1 MEEILELARRRGF
14 LWPSFEIYGGAS
26 GFYDYGP
33 LGAALKNKV
42 EDVWRRFFVIGEGYL
57 EISSPNIGVGEVFEA
72 SGHLAHFVD
81 PVVKC
86 EKCGQSFRADH
97 LLKGKGVDTDGMS
110 FEELDSGL
118 KEKKVKCPNCG
129 GRLSKINTFNLMFG
143 TSIGAANREG
153 YLRPETAQN
162 IFILFNRLYDFH
174 RKKLPFGVSQLGRAY
189 RNEISPRQGLLRLR
203 EFSQAEVEVF
213 VDPSEKNS
221 HKRFSEAANIM
232 LQLQSEDGNEFKISA
247 GEAVEKRIIANQ
259 YLAYHLVRTYQYLRE
274 VGILDEK
281 IRFRQHRITERAHY
295 ACDCWDAEV
304 HTKRYGWIEVVGLAD
319 RTDYDLRS
327 HIEKS
332 GEELKAHI
340 RYSKP
345 RVSERKILEPD
356 MKKLG
361 PLYKNR
367 AAKIEALIRSSG
379 PENLKSD
386 GSLDIELD
394 GKKTNIKGD
403 MFSLKNVKETVE
415 GEKIIPHVIEPS
427 FGIDRIIY
435 CVLES
440 AYIVEERN
448 NEKRVVL
455 RLNPEIAPYEAS
467 VFPLVSKGGLDERAY
482 SIYKML
488 RERGFPVLYDTSG
501 TIGRRYARADEI
513 GVPIAVTVDFQTLE
527 DETVTLRDRDTM
539 EQKRVKIPK
548 LPVALKEGF

>member
-1 MEEILELARRRGF
+1 MEEVLELARRRGF

-97 LLKGKGVDTDGMS
+97 LLKEKGIETDGMS

-118 KEKKVKCPNCG
+118 RKRKVKCSDCG
-129 GRLSKINTFNLMFG
+129 GKLLKINTFNLMFA

-174 RKKLPFGVSQLGRAY
+174 RKKLPFGVSQIGRAY

-213 VDPSEKNS
+213 VDPGEKNR
-221 HKRFSEAANIM
+221 HERFSEVANVM
-232 LQLQSEDGNEFKISA
+232 LRLLAEGGEDFKTPA
-247 GEAVEKRIIANQ
+247 GEAVKKGIIANQ

-304 HTKRYGWIEVVGLAD
+304 LTERYGWIEVVGLAD

-332 GEELKAHI
+332 GEDLRAHI

-367 AAKIEALIRSSG
+367 AAKIEALIRNAE
-379 PENLKSD
+379 PELLRSD

-403 MFSLKNVKETVE
+403 MFSLKNVKERVE

-440 AYIVEERN
+440 AYAVEERN
-448 NEKRVVL
+448 NEKKVVL
-455 RLNPEIAPYEAS
+455 RLNPEIAPYEAA
-467 VFPLVSKGGLDERAY
+467 VFPLVSKGGLDEKAY

-488 RERGFPVLYDTSG
+488 RESGFLLLYDTSG

-513 GVPIAVTVDFQTLE
+513 GVPIAITVDFQTLE
-527 DETVTLRDRDTM
+527 DETVTIRNRDTM
-539 EQKRVKIPK
+539 GQKRVKIPM